1 MTPPRLSVIVV
12 SRHRP
17 AALLLCLTGLAQSD
31 HPAMEVIV
39 VADPAACAAVAAA
52 GWADRIRLLPFD
64 EANIAAARNLGLA
77 QAAGTVVA
85 FIDDDAVPEPTW
97 ASRLA
102 APFAH
107 PRVGAAGGFVR
118 GRNGISFQWRALAV
132 DHLGQDH
139 PLEVDPEGVSLH
151 EGTATRAVKT
161 QGTNCAFR
169 RAALLAAGGFDPAFR
184 FYLDEADVNLRLA
197 AAGHLTAVVPRAEVI
212 HGFAASARRR
222 ADRVPAD
229 LTDIGASTA
238 VFLRRHAPGAD
249 HGPALAGLRAE
260 QRRRLIA
267 HMLAGR
273 LDPGAVA
280 PLLRGL
286 ESGIAQGFDRAL
298 APLRPLAGAGAAF
311 LPLPGTGPR
320 PGRLVLSA
328 GLRPDP
334 RAEADAAAARA
345 GGAVVTLLRLLPGP
359 RRHRLWL
366 RPDGIWEQ
374 RGGLW
379 GASLRSDPALR
390 LWRPADRALREAA
403 RLEATRPVA

>member
-1 MTPPRLSVIVV
+1 
-12 SRHRP
+12 
-17 AALLLCLTGLAQSD
+17 
-31 HPAMEVIV
+31 
-39 VADPAACAAVAAA
+39 
-52 GWADRIRLLPFD
+52 
-64 EANIAAARNLGLA
+64 
-77 QAAGTVVA
+77 
-85 FIDDDAVPEPTW
+85 DDDAVPEPTW

-169 RAALLAAGGFDPAFR
+169 RAGWLAAGGFDPAFR

-249 HGPALAGLRAE
+249 HGPALA
-260 QRRRLIA
+260 
-267 HMLAGR
+267 
-273 LDPGAVA
+273 
-280 PLLRGL
+280 
-286 ESGIAQGFDRAL
+286 
-298 APLRPLAGAGAAF
+298 
-311 LPLPGTGPR
+311 
-320 PGRLVLSA
+320 
-328 GLRPDP
+328 
-334 RAEADAAAARA
+334 
-345 GGAVVTLLRLLPGP
+345 
-359 RRHRLWL
+359 
-366 RPDGIWEQ
+366 
-374 RGGLW
+374 
-379 GASLRSDPALR
+379 
-390 LWRPADRALREAA
+390 
-403 RLEATRPVA
+403 